1 MTAPQIDE
9 ARLEQYRAMVEEELE
24 SGWLYDRLADQCRNP
39 ATAATLRDL
48 AAAERDHAA
57 HWAGLLGDRTLL
69 ERPPRPSW
77 RTRWLALLARAGG
90 LSLVVP
96 RLRSDELAI
105 IRLYAQ
111 HPEAGTLAE
120 EEREHRAALG
130 RLAEPGRF
138 AEAEHGF
145 ASSNAASLF
154 RASLFGFNDG
164 LVSNLSL
171 VAGVAGASIQGDT
184 VLLAGVAGLLA
195 GAFSMSAGEYLSV
208 RSQAE
213 LLENQITKERLEL
226 ELDPDE
232 ERAELLHIYRDK
244 GVSDGVARDVVDE
257 LMKDPAQAAGY
268 ACARGAGAGP
278 ERVGVPLG
286 RRWGIAHRLRA
297 GRDRAGPAV
306 HRGQRVL
313 GAGRGHNRGRRDAWG
328 RRGVHVAAHGS
339 QPALRRG
346 ADGGDRA
353 GGHRRDVRDRLGV
366 AHRLIAAGYCGPTST
381 RHSPSSV
388 DSNACTAPPS

>member
-9 ARLEQYRAMVEEELE
+9 ARLEQYRAMIEEELE

-69 ERPPRPSW
+69 ERPPRPRW
-77 RTRWLALLARAGG
+77 RTRWLALLARVGG

-96 RLRSDELAI
+96 RLRSDELAN

-120 EEREHRAALG
+120 EEREHRAVLG
-130 RLAEPGRF
+130 RLTEPGRF

-213 LLENQITKERLEL
+213 LLENQIAKERLEL

-232 ERAELLHIYRDK
+232 ERAELLRIYRDK

-257 LMKDPAQAAGY
+257 LMKDPEQALDTLAREELGLDPNELASPWGAAGGSLIAFALGAIVPVLPFIVGSGY
-268 ACARGAGAGP
+268 SALVAAIIAGAVTLGV
-278 ERVGVPLG
+278 VGAFTSLLTGRNPLY
-286 RRWGIAHRLRA
+286 
-297 GRDRAGPAV
+297 
-306 HRGQRVL
+306 
-313 GAGRGHNRGRRDAWG
+313 
-328 RRGVHVAAHGS
+328 
-339 QPALRRG
+339 
-346 ADGGDRA
+346 A
-353 GGHRRDVRDRLGV
+353 GGRMVVIGLAATGV
-366 AHRLIAAGYCGPTST
+366 TFGIG
-381 RHSPSSV
+381 SV
-388 DSNACTAPPS
+388 LPIG